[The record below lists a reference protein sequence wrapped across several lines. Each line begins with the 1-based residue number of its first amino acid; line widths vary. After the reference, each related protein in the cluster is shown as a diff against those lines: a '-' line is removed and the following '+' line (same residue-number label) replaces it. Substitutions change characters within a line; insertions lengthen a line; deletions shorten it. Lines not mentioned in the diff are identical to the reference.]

1 MKRSDHTTRRD
12 RRPVADRCEVCAV
25 VLGRRPQPHRRRCTE
40 HLAQLVLVP
49 LRAVDR
55 RPRRAA

>member
-1 MKRSDHTTRRD
+1 VKRTARRD
-12 RRPVADRCEVCAV
+12 RRVVADRCEVCAV
-25 VLGRRPQPHRRRCTE
+25 VLGRRPQPHRRRCAG

>member
-1 MKRSDHTTRRD
+1 MKRTARRD
-12 RRPVADRCEVCAV
+12 RRVVADRCEVCAV
-25 VLGRRPQPHRRRCTE
+25 VLGRRPQPHRRRCAE